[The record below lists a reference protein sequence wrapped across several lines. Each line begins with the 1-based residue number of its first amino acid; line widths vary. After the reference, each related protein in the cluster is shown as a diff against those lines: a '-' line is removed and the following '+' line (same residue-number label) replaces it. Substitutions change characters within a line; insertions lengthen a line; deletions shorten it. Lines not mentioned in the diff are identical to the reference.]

1 MSNAD
6 TQTLVSTTAAARTPA
21 LPHFFSCRGD
31 LRLDLL
37 GAQIRWHGMD
47 SAQEGVKIFPGALLA
62 LGGIS
67 LGITHVKP
75 PDAGSTCRS
84 RFGIPGGG
92 FEPPPPS
99 LAPPSL
105 AQRVIHDRTS
115 CPIIPL
121 IRPAPLAIRC
131 PAPRRCRAPGS
142 RNWCRAPGSRNWRP
156 PPGSRPAP
164 LAIRCPAP

>member
-1 MSNAD
+1 MVGSNSMDYIFAFPILFSQIYADFHMGTGYFMVHRFTDIMKQSSPFGHHHIYFQFRCHDTSMAPFGTLLLVQPLLVMS
-6 TQTLVSTTAAARTPA
+6 L
-21 LPHFFSCRGD
+21 
-31 LRLDLL
+31 
-37 GAQIRWHGMD
+37 
-47 SAQEGVKIFPGALLA
+47 GALLA

-131 PAPRRCRAPGS
+131 PAP
-142 RNWCRAPGSRNWRP
+142 
-156 PPGSRPAP
+156 
-164 LAIRCPAP
+164 